1 MSEWISMKKSIWEF
15 VLLSEFCSRP
25 SPPVSAQVWTLVL
38 GIEWPEFLFR
48 FCRRVLFSP
57 ALFLQFFVF
66 PFFLVSYDLMVTKST
81 HSQIKF
87 FIPSSRSWFSPLRAR
102 AVFPHSFSFWRQDLE
117 HTANLWSAHQGALP
131 DPVFGSSQ
139 RPVLPVASHPTFKG
153 ASPVRFGRHTGTR
166 SSSFFNGSWFLA
178 DCLLLRDFAARELP
192 LPRSFSALLRFI
204 DRIRFARRVRGFLV
218 PLSTASRF
226 RLCSR

>member
-1 MSEWISMKKSIWEF
+1 VRKSGLWFSVLSGLSFCFDSAVEF
-15 VLLSEFCSRP
+15 YFLLHCFCSSSFSLFFGCRTTSWSP
-25 SPPVSAQVWTLVL
+25 SQLTARSSSSSPAPARD
-38 GIEWPEFLFR
+38 FR
-48 FCRRVLFSP
+48 LCAPVLFSRTVF
-57 ALFLQFFVF
+57 LFGAKTWSTLPIF
-66 PFFLVSYDLMVTKST
+66 DLLTKE
-81 HSQIKF
+81 HCQIR
-87 FIPSSRSWFSPLRAR
+87 SSGLRRDRSCPWP
-102 AVFPHSFSFWRQDLE
+102 
-117 HTANLWSAHQGALP
+117 
-131 DPVFGSSQ
+131 
-139 RPVLPVASHPTFKG
+139 PTFKG

-192 LPRSFSALLRFI
+192 LPRLFSALLRFI